1 MSDNKSK
8 EGRWLKIFAEIDLN
22 KPMMRG
28 TKLKLDNESVWV
40 DFRYEH
46 LPIFLLLLWHN
57 RH

>member
-46 LPIFLLLLWHN
+46 LPIFCFYCGVIGH
-57 RH
+57 